1 MSLSYQF
8 FEENSGGK
16 TVFTPKAKIMLSYYG
31 RRTRSIYALIDSGSE
46 VTLIPEKVAN
56 HLNLL
61 REKEISIEGIC
72 GEKKAFLS
80 KVRILFLSWLGVE
93 TILDIPVVIGEWQD
107 IILGREII
115 FDAFKITFTQ
125 AKRRIELERMPKA

>member
-1 MSLSYQF
+1 M
-8 FEENSGGK
+8 
-16 TVFTPKAKIMLSYYG
+16 
-31 RRTRSIYALIDSGSE
+31 
-46 VTLIPEKVAN
+46 
-56 HLNLL
+56 
-61 REKEISIEGIC
+61 
-72 GEKKAFLS
+72 
-80 KVRILFLSWLGVE
+80 RILFLSWLGVE